1 MKKYDYY
8 KAVKK
13 DINKNLSKMFNNQA
27 TKSFDLYD
35 EVTGDNSGAYT
46 CDKKASRYVRQNM
59 DLLKK
64 ACSDCGC
71 DVSEYI
77 AYPFRCDTIIRSY
90 VFKQTFEDVVKDY
103 FKKHPINQEGE

>member
-13 DINKNLSKMFNNQA
+13 DIKKNLEKIFNNQV
-27 TKSFDLYD
+27 TESFDLYD
-35 EVTGDNSGAYT
+35 EVTGDKRGAYT

-90 VFKQTFEDVVKDY
+90 VFKETFEKIIQESVREHFPDEVVD
-103 FKKHPINQEGE
+103 